1 LRSTSNQFAI
11 DADCVLCGYK
21 VALNKGRGSYHR
33 VTSDAFAKN
42 ILESCRERKDDWAYQ
57 VEGRIEFLGS
67 KLISSMYHDSCHG
80 HFRCGRQMP
89 SAFRPND
96 VATTPETK
104 KLKPSDSQ
112 VKHESRRQA
121 AFSQIHLHLENS
133 FENALSISQLKDEF
147 NQSLPADCSPA
158 SNRDIKN
165 NLRATFGD
173 RVKFVIRKGCI
184 ADSVV
189 LEKASPERLNNKEDE
204 ILRAAA
210 ELIVADIKK
219 LPKTGKDTYTNT
231 ETLEGCSLA
240 HVPTTLLKFL
250 RILLVEKDDKKLSAI
265 GQAIVHVSRPRS
277 YLAPIQMGLAIE
289 LHAMFR
295 SRFLVETLH
304 ALGFCSS

>member
-1 LRSTSNQFAI
+1 
-11 DADCVLCGYK
+11 
-21 VALNKGRGSYHR
+21 
-33 VTSDAFAKN
+33 
-42 ILESCRERKDDWAYQ
+42 
-57 VEGRIEFLGS
+57 
-67 KLISSMYHDSCHG
+67 
-80 HFRCGRQMP
+80 
-89 SAFRPND
+89 
-96 VATTPETK
+96 
-104 KLKPSDSQ
+104 
-112 VKHESRRQA
+112 
-121 AFSQIHLHLENS
+121 LENS

-189 LEKASPERLNNKEDE
+189 LEKASPERLNNKDDE

-219 LPKTGKDTYTNT
+219 LPETGKDTYTNT

-250 RILLVEKDDKKLSAI
+250 RIVLVEKDDKKLSAI

-304 ALGFCSS
+304 ALGFCSSYSEVMEFEKNAAITMEPELKNLGISTDGLFLFAADNVDHNLITLDGQNTFHGMGMIAALTPGNFQRPAIPRKKVLPGALKAVSSIPIIDIYYNYLLLLLLR